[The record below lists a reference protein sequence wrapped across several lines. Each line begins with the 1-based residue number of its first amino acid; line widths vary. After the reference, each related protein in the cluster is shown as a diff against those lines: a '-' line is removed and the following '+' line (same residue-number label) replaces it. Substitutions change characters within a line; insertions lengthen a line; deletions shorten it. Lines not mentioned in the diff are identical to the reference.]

1 MSVNPGYGGQKFIPT
16 TYKKIMDAKERISK
30 LGAEILV
37 EVDGGINLSN
47 ISEISSA
54 GADIFVA
61 GSAIFNTENYAETI
75 AKLKKKIV

>member
-1 MSVNPGYGGQKFIPT
+1 
-16 TYKKIMDAKERISK
+16 MDAKECISR

-47 ISEISSA
+47 ISKISSA

-61 GSAIFNTENYAETI
+61 GSAIFDSENYAETI
-75 AKLKKKIV
+75 AKLKKEIA

>member
-1 MSVNPGYGGQKFIPT
+1 M
-16 TYKKIMDAKERISK
+16 
-30 LGAEILV
+30 GAEILV

-61 GSAIFNTENYAETI
+61 GSAIFNSENYAETI
-75 AKLKKKIV
+75 AKFKGNRITSRGDVLLFVDNEKNIQPKDISQKNQA